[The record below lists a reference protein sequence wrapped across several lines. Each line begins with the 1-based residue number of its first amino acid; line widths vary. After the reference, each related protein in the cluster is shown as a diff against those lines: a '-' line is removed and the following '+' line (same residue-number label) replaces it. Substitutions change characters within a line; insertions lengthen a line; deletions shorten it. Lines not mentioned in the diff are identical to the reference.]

1 MLEIKSLKKNFV
13 SKNKQG
19 KNIEKTAVKD
29 LNLTIDEGE
38 IFGLLGP
45 NGAGKT
51 TTIRMLT
58 MLTKPTAGEILYKG
72 KDIFSDEL
80 NVKKYIGVVPQHIN
94 FDQDLTVWENM
105 ELHGRLHHI
114 PKSQRHARI
123 EELLNY
129 VELQDRVND
138 KVKSLSGGMK
148 RRLLIVRALMHN
160 PKILFLDE
168 PTVALDPQVRRRIW
182 DLIRRLPKD
191 GVTVVLTTHYIEEAQ
206 EMADRIG
213 FINKGSLQLVE
224 TKDKLMRRLGGKTLL
239 LNLAEQLVA
248 LPASLAGLGLQAAA
262 DGMSLL
268 YPLANREQDHD
279 LSALLAAVG
288 QAGLRIT
295 DIHTRERSLE
305 DIYVEFVGAQS

>member
-19 KNIEKTAVKD
+19 KNIEKTAVRD

-191 GVTVVLTTHYIEEAQ
+191 GVTVVLTTHYIEEA
-206 EMADRIG
+206 ENLCNRVAIL
-213 FINKGSLQLVE
+213 NKGSLIKLDTPKALCEQIGKYVVEWDSEESREYKFFNSRKECADFAGTLDVE
-224 TKDKLMRRLGGKTLL
+224 TTIRHS
-239 LNLAEQLVA
+239 N
-248 LPASLAGLGLQAAA
+248 
-262 DGMSLL
+262 
-268 YPLANREQDHD
+268 
-279 LSALLAAVG
+279 
-288 QAGLRIT
+288 
-295 DIHTRERSLE
+295 LE
-305 DIYVEFVGAQS
+305 DVFVELTGRTVS